1 MIYLKH
7 ERIQSLNNRILEEY
21 TNEKI
26 VLGDGN
32 LDCSIMLIG
41 EAPGA
46 KEVEL
51 KKPFVGQAGKYLDE
65 FIEVLGISREQLYI
79 TNVVKY
85 RPTKKST
92 KTDGV
97 VNRPPTNIEIEKF
110 KKYLIEEI
118 DIIDPEII
126 VSLGNTPIKGIF
138 EDDFKIGEV
147 HGKALETNIKGKEYM
162 IFPLYHPA
170 AVIYR
175 RELKTV
181 YLDDL
186 KELKKIIR
194 EKC

>member
-1 MIYLKH
+1 MKH
-7 ERIQSLNNRILEEY
+7 ERIQSLNKRILEDY
-21 TNEKI
+21 TNENI
-26 VLGDGN
+26 VFGDGN

-65 FIEVLGISREQLYI
+65 FIEVLDIEREQLYI

-97 VNRPPTNIEIEKF
+97 VNRTPTNIEIEKF

-126 VSLGNTPIKGIF
+126 VPLGNTPIKGIF
-138 EDDFKIGEV
+138 EDNLKIGEV
-147 HGKALETNIKGKEYM
+147 HGKALKANIKGKEY
-162 IFPLYHPA
+162 IVFPLYHPA

-175 RELKTV
+175 RELKKV

-186 KELKKIIR
+186 QELKKIIK
-194 EKC
+194 KC

>member
-1 MIYLKH
+1 MKH
-7 ERIQSLNNRILEEY
+7 ERIQSLNKRILEDY
-21 TNEKI
+21 TNENI
-26 VLGDGN
+26 VFGDGN

-65 FIEVLGISREQLYI
+65 FIEVLDIEREQLYI

-97 VNRPPTNIEIEKF
+97 VNRTPTNIEIEKF

-126 VSLGNTPIKGIF
+126 VPLGNTPIKGIF
-138 EDDFKIGEV
+138 EDNLKIGEV
-147 HGKALETNIKGKEYM
+147 HGKALKANIKGKEYM
-162 IFPLYHPA
+162 VFPLYHPA

-175 RELKTV
+175 RELKKV

-186 KELKKIIR
+186 QELKKLIK
-194 EKC
+194 KC

>member
-1 MIYLKH
+1 MKH
-7 ERIQSLNNRILEEY
+7 ERIQSLNKRILEDY
-21 TNEKI
+21 TNENI
-26 VLGDGN
+26 VFGDGN

-65 FIEVLGISREQLYI
+65 FIEVLDIEREQLYI

-97 VNRPPTNIEIEKF
+97 VNRTPTNIEIEKF

-126 VSLGNTPIKGIF
+126 VPLGNTPIKGIF
-138 EDDFKIGEV
+138 EDNLKIGEV
-147 HGKALETNIKGKEYM
+147 HGKALKANIKGKEY
-162 IFPLYHPA
+162 IVFPLYHPA

-175 RELKTV
+175 RELKKV

-186 KELKKIIR
+186 QELKKLIK
-194 EKC
+194 KC